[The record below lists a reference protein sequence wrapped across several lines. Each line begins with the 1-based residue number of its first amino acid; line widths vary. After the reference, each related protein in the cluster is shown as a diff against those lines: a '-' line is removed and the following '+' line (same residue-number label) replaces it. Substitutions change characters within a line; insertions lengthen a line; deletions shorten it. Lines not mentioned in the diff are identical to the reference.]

1 MIVNRNLYAGFLCET
16 FHKIPVFERRL
27 TGNVIE
33 LHAFGKSKYP
43 FPFFRFARNKHPGT
57 YYFHA
62 FTLCVF
68 QKFLAGGSIKVIIK
82 FFITPFS
89 ADSLFGKNFKV
100 LHTDREKQYSIT
112 DSIEDNIFPEDV
124 EMLHVMFE
132 KASTGHHMSQ
142 GLFRRKTDD
151 GLMYLYAKV
160 RLLGIN
166 STGNSKMFYMGI
178 IDMSDTIRRLGL
190 TN

>member
-1 MIVNRNLYAGFLCET
+1 
-16 FHKIPVFERRL
+16 
-27 TGNVIE
+27 
-33 LHAFGKSKYP
+33 
-43 FPFFRFARNKHPGT
+43 
-57 YYFHA
+57 
-62 FTLCVF
+62 
-68 QKFLAGGSIKVIIK
+68 
-82 FFITPFS
+82 
-89 ADSLFGKNFKV
+89 
-100 LHTDREKQYSIT
+100 
-112 DSIEDNIFPEDV
+112 
-124 EMLHVMFE
+124 MLHVMFE

-178 IDMSDTIRRLGL
+178 IDMSDSIRRLGL